1 MLSASGARCRIGRP
15 KLRLALEPR
24 HNLSM
29 RVLVLGG
36 TSLTGPFLVR
46 RLDTLGHEVSVFH
59 RGEHEAGLPAGVRH
73 IHGDFNAPPRQLRSP
88 APDVVIHMWALT
100 EADAARFLELF
111 GGFAGRAVA
120 ISSCDVYR
128 AYGRLQ
134 RLESGGPPTAVL
146 LSEDAP
152 LRESRY
158 PYRNRKGPVEIPD
171 QYDKVLMENVL
182 RRQSH
187 LPVTILRFP
196 AVYGPH
202 DYHRFRPWVQKLV
215 PGNGEIKLQEDFARW
230 RWTHGF
236 VENVAEAV
244 VLAATLDAAAGRTY
258 NVGEAVAPTW
268 AERLGEWAR
277 VAGWRGR
284 IVPTPADALPENERM
299 VQDFSNHLAIDTT
312 RIRRELGYAEVVP
325 REAGI
330 ARTIAWERSPAAANP

>member
-1 MLSASGARCRIGRP
+1 
-15 KLRLALEPR
+15 
-24 HNLSM
+24 M

-36 TSLTGPFLVR
+36 TSLTGPFVVR
-46 RLDTLGHEVSVFH
+46 RLTSLGHHVTVFH
-59 RGEHEAGLPAGVRH
+59 RGEHEAELPEGVRH
-73 IHGDFNAPPRQLRSP
+73 IHGDFNQPPRELRAL
-88 APDVVIHMWALT
+88 APDVVVHMWALT
-100 EADAARFLELF
+100 EADAIRFVALF
-111 GGFAGRAVA
+111 AGFTGRAVA

-134 RLESGGPPTAVL
+134 RLESGGPTAIRVPL
-146 LSEDAP
+146 AEDAL

-158 PYRNRKGPVEIPD
+158 PYRSRTGPVEIPD
-171 QYDKVLMENVL
+171 QYDKVLVEAVL
-182 RRQSH
+182 REPAD

-215 PGNGEIKLQEDFARW
+215 PGNAEIRLQDDFARW

-258 NVGEAVAPTW
+258 NVGEAIAPTW
-268 AERLGEWAR
+268 AERLSEWAR

-284 IVPTPADALPENERM
+284 IVPVAADALPENERM
-299 VQDFSNHLAIDTT
+299 AQDFSHHLAIDTT
-312 RIRRELGYAEVVP
+312 RIRHELGYAEPVP
-325 REAGI
+325 REVGI
-330 ARTIAWERSPAAANP
+330 ARTIAWERTSVASQV

>member
-1 MLSASGARCRIGRP
+1 
-15 KLRLALEPR
+15 
-24 HNLSM
+24 M

-46 RLDTLGHEVSVFH
+46 RLDALGHQVSVFH
-59 RGEHEAGLPAGVRH
+59 RGEHEAELPEGVRH
-73 IHGDFNAPPRQLRSP
+73 LHGDFNHPPRELRTP
-88 APDVVIHMWALT
+88 APDVVVQMWALT
-100 EADAARFLELF
+100 EADATRFVELF
-111 GGFAGRAVA
+111 RGFAGRAVV

-134 RLESGGPPTAVL
+134 RLESGPPDPIP

-171 QYDKVLMENVL
+171 QYDKVLMEAAL
-182 RRQSH
+182 REQSG

-196 AVYGPH
+196 AVYGPC
-202 DYHRFRPWVQKLV
+202 DYHRFRPWVQQMV
-215 PGNGEIKLQEDFARW
+215 PGTAEIKLQEDFAGW

-236 VENVAEAV
+236 VEDVAGAV
-244 VLAATLDAAAGRTY
+244 VLAATQDAAAGRTY
-258 NVGEAVAPTW
+258 NVGEAVTPTW

-284 IVPTPADALPENERM
+284 VVPVAADVLPENERM
-299 VQDFSNHLAIDTT
+299 AQDFAHHLAIDTT
-312 RIRRELGYAEVVP
+312 RIRRELGYAEAGP

-330 ARTIAWERSPAAANP
+330 ARTIAWERASAAARP

>member
-1 MLSASGARCRIGRP
+1 
-15 KLRLALEPR
+15 
-24 HNLSM
+24 
-29 RVLVLGG
+29 VLVLGG

-46 RLDTLGHEVSVFH
+46 RLDALGHQVSVFH
-59 RGEHEAGLPAGVRH
+59 RGEHEAELPQGVAH
-73 IHGDFNAPPRQLRSP
+73 IHGDFDQPPPELRALS
-88 APDVVIHMWALT
+88 PDVVVHMWALT
-100 EADAARFLELF
+100 EADAIRFVELF
-111 GGFAGRAVA
+111 RGAAGRAVV
-120 ISSCDVYR
+120 ISSGDVYR

-134 RLESGGPPTAVL
+134 RLESGGAANGVPSGPDPIPLA
-146 LSEDAP
+146 EDAP

-158 PYRNRKGPVEIPD
+158 PYRNRTGPAEIPD
-171 QYDKVLMENVL
+171 RYDKVLMEAAL
-182 RRQSH
+182 RGQSG

-215 PGNGEIKLQEDFARW
+215 PGTGEIKLQEDFARW

-236 VENVAEAV
+236 VEDVAEAV

-258 NVGEAVAPTW
+258 NVGEAITPTW
-268 AERLGEWAR
+268 AERLAAWGR

-284 IVPTPADALPENERM
+284 IVPVAADTLPENERM
-299 VQDFSNHLAIDTT
+299 VQDFSHHLAIDTT

-330 ARTIAWERSPAAANP
+330 ARTIAWERASAAVRP